1 MWPYLLRRIGV
12 AIVVVIGATL
22 LTFIALDLAPGDPGR
37 MIAFARYGQDLTAE
51 QIEQVRKAEGLDAP
65 LPLRYIRWL
74 GHVVR
79 GDLGRSLANG
89 NPVTGEIL
97 PRLPATLELAVA
109 SLMLALLIGIP
120 LGIAAAVYKGSW
132 VDALSRTTAMLGVS
146 IPNFW
151 LALLLLLLFA
161 LTLGWLPS
169 FGFGTPAHL
178 IMPAFTLG
186 SALAALTARVTRSS
200 MLEVLSEDYIRTARA
215 KGLSE
220 FTVVW
225 KHALR
230 NALIPV
236 VTISGL
242 QFGRLL
248 EGAVVVESIFGW
260 PGLGRLLV
268 KAIFARDYA
277 ILQGCILL
285 IALLITTVNL
295 LVDISYAWLDPRI
308 RFGGEK

>member
-1 MWPYLLRRIGV
+1 VWQYLLRRIGT

-37 MIAFARYGQDLTAE
+37 VIAFARYGQDLTAE

-65 LPLRYIRWL
+65 LPLRYVRWL
-74 GHVVR
+74 GHVVQ

-89 NPVTGEIL
+89 NPVAGEIL
-97 PRLPATLELAVA
+97 PRLPATLGLAVA

-120 LGIAAAVYKGSW
+120 LGIAAAVHNGSW

-169 FGFGTPAHL
+169 FGFGTLAHL
-178 IMPAFTLG
+178 ILPAFTLG
-186 SALAALTARVTRSS
+186 TALAALTTRITRSS

-220 FTVVW
+220 RIVIF

-236 VTISGL
+236 VTVSGL

-285 IALLITTVNL
+285 IAVLITTVNL